1 MRQRDLRKARQ
12 QKRERIAANDDT
24 PLTWAE
30 FYQQIDE
37 VVTDESY
44 QLDQLADA
52 NSDSKQINGNRG

>member
-52 NSDSKQINGNRG
+52 NSDSKQINGSRG